1 MNREALKE
9 LGLTDEQIDAVMKA
23 HGQSVNTTKEELKT
37 AQTEAQSLKDQ
48 LKERDTQLEEL
59 SAQSGNN
66 EALKQQL
73 EALKEANKQKAAE
86 YEAKLHKQTY
96 DYALDRALMGAKAR
110 NPLAVK
116 ALLDT
121 DVIKLDG
128 DKLLGLDD
136 QLNKLRESDGYLFA
150 GEAEPPKPSG
160 YTPGS
165 PQRGNTP
172 KPKDAY
178 EAGKQR
184 AMERHNK
191 GDDK

>member
-1 MNREALKE
+1 MNREFLKG
-9 LGLTDEQIDAVMKA
+9 LGLEEEAINSIMAE
-23 HGQSVNTTKEELKT
+23 HGKTVNTTKEELQT
-37 AQTEAQSLKDQ
+37 AQTEVKSLKDQ
-48 LKERDTQLEEL
+48 LKDRDTQLEEL
-59 SAQSGNN
+59 SGKATGNDELKAQI
-66 EALKQQL
+66 EALKQ
-73 EALKEANKQKAAE
+73 ANQAKAAE
-86 YEAKLHKQTY
+86 YEQKLQKQTY
-96 DYALDRALMGAKAR
+96 DYALDRALMSAKAR

-121 DVIKLDG
+121 DAIKLDG

-136 QLNKLRESDGYLFA
+136 QLNKLRESDGYLFE

-165 PQRGNTP
+165 GQRGNNP

-184 AMERHNK
+184 ALERHQK
-191 GDDK
+191 EEK

>member
-1 MNREALKE
+1 MNREFLKG
-9 LGLTDEQIDAVMKA
+9 LGLEEEAINSIMAE
-23 HGQSVNTTKEELKT
+23 HGKTVNTTKEELKT

-73 EALKEANKQKAAE
+73 EVLKEANKQKAAE

-121 DVIKLDG
+121 EAIKLDG

-136 QLNKLRESDGYLFA
+136 QLNKLRESDGYLFE

-184 AMERHNK
+184 ALERHQKEEN
-191 GDDK
+191 

>member
-1 MNREALKE
+1 MNREFLKG
-9 LGLTDEQIDAVMKA
+9 LGLEDEAIDKIMAE
-23 HGQSVNTTKEELKT
+23 HGKTVNTTKEELKT
-37 AQTEAQSLKDQ
+37 AQTESQSLKDQ

-86 YEAKLHKQTY
+86 YEQKLHKQTY
-96 DYALDRALMGAKAR
+96 DYTLDRALMSAKAR

-121 DVIKLDG
+121 EAIKLDG

-136 QLNKLRESDGYLFA
+136 QLNKLRESDGYLFE
-150 GEAEPPKPSG
+150 GDAEPPKPNG
-160 YTPGS
+160 YQPGS
-165 PQRGNTP
+165 GQRGNNP

-178 EAGKQR
+178 SAGAEKAKQ
-184 AMERHNK
+184 RHNK
-191 GDDK
+191 GEE